1 VPCKNSS
8 GSTERRES
16 GNRRGRTVDA
26 SPMMSASRTEIPRE
40 ELSRYRRHFH
50 ANPELSMEEFETA
63 AFIERELRDCGF
75 DELRTKVG
83 KTGILATLKG
93 GRPGPVSLL
102 RADMDG
108 LPVVEQNDV
117 EYRSRRDGAM
127 HACGHDAHMA
137 ILLSA
142 ARALA
147 KRRNEVAG
155 TLVFCFQP
163 GEEGFAGNRLMI
175 EDGALENPHVDRT
188 FALHVYSG
196 LEAGKVGIRDGPF
209 FASSDRFEI
218 ALIGKGGHGAMP
230 QTAVDPIVGAAQVV
244 NLLQTIASR
253 EIAPKDPVVVT
264 VGALRA
270 GTTFNVIPD
279 RAEMLGTVRAFSADV
294 RESAPLRIERQLEGL
309 CDALRLDYEFEYL
322 WGYPPTVNDRAIN
335 DVVRAVAREVA
346 GDANVVDPHELVL
359 WAEDMAFMQQ
369 ERPGAYFLVG
379 ARGPERGVEPQHS
392 ARYDIDERALEVGFK
407 MMTGIALS
415 S

>member
-1 VPCKNSS
+1 VAI
-8 GSTERRES
+8 
-16 GNRRGRTVDA
+16 A
-26 SPMMSASRTEIPRE
+26 SPVEVPRE
-40 ELSRYRRHFH
+40 ELVTYRRHFH
-50 ANPELSMEEFETA
+50 AHPELSLEEVETA
-63 AFIERELRDCGF
+63 AFIERELRQWAF
-75 DELRTKVG
+75 DEVRTGIG

-102 RADMDG
+102 RADMDA
-108 LPVVEQNDV
+108 LPIAEQNDV
-117 EYRSRRDGAM
+117 AYRSRRDGVM

-147 KRRNEVAG
+147 RRREEING

-163 GEEGFAGNRLMI
+163 GEEGLAGNKLMI

-196 LEAGKVGIRDGPF
+196 LEAGKVGIRNGPF

-230 QTAVDPIVGAAQVV
+230 QTAVDPIVGAAQLV
-244 NLLQTIASR
+244 NMLQTIASR

-264 VGALRA
+264 IGALHA

-279 RAEMLGTVRAFSADV
+279 RAELLGTVRAFSAGV
-294 RESAPLRIERQLEGL
+294 RESVPERLERQLEGL

-335 DVVRAVAREVA
+335 DVVRTVARDVA
-346 GDANVVDPHELVL
+346 GEANVVDPHELVL
-359 WAEDMAFMQQ
+359 WAEDMAYMQEQ
-369 ERPGAYFLVG
+369 RPGAYFLVG
-379 ARGPERGVEPQHS
+379 ARGADRGIEPQHS
-392 ARYDIDERALEVGFK
+392 ARYDIDERALEVGFG
-407 MMTGIALS
+407 MMVGIGLS
-415 S
+415 